1 MGFIKD
7 AWNGIT
13 GKTQANAATQGGQ
26 NQIDMSM
33 SNAELIQNAM
43 GQVRQDQ
50 LPWLQAGQNAVG
62 GLNDYLNNPTKSFKD
77 QYSGKLQ
84 SGIGNLNT
92 QGNVQA
98 GGINASQVGNFG
110 NTVAPTVSANRFD
123 DTTRDNIQSNYDNG
137 KYTGGLSLDDF
148 QADPSYEFR
157 KQQGMDGIQGS
168 AAAGGSL
175 LSGAAL
181 KSLNQHNSGLAS
193 QEYSN
198 AWQRDQSQKQQQFG
212 VDTGLRGQD
221 HNIFVDDANRQFA
234 SDTTNAAMSQNTDQF
249 NSNMNYNSSL
259 NNANLQQQANMFN
272 TNSMQNAQSLNQ
284 NHGLNALGTIMGA
297 RGQDYGIYDG
307 EDSKRF
313 NQLFGVSQLGQ
324 NSASDLGR
332 LGLTAAGM
340 QADAYMGASNAYAN
354 ALTGAANARADGWGN
369 ILGLGASALGWGK

>member
-13 GKTQANAATQGGQ
+13 GKTQANAAMQGGQ
-26 NQIDMSM
+26 NQIGMSM
-33 SNAELIQNAM
+33 ANAERIQEAM
-43 GQVRQDQ
+43 GQARQDQ
-50 LPWLQAGQNAVG
+50 LPWLESGQGALG
-62 GLNDYLNNPTKSFKD
+62 KLNKYLDSPDKDFKD
-77 QYSGKLQ
+77 MYGSQLQ
-84 SGIGNLNT
+84 SGIGGLNI
-92 QGNVQA
+92 QGNVRA
-98 GGINASQVGNFG
+98 GGVNPNSFG
-110 NTVAPTVSANRFD
+110 STVAPTVSANSFD
-123 DTTRDNIQSNYDNG
+123 DTTRDNIQNNYDNG

-193 QEYSN
+193 QEYGN

-249 NSNMNYNSSL
+249 NSNMKYNASVYN
-259 NNANLQQQANMFN
+259 NNA
-272 TNSMQNAQSLNQ
+272 MQNAQSLNQ
-284 NHGLNALGTIMGA
+284 NYGLNALGAIMGA
-297 RGQDYGIYDG
+297 RGQDYGIHEG
-307 EDSKRF
+307 EDSRKF
-313 NQLFGVSQLGQ
+313 NQLFGVSQMGQ

-354 ALTGAANARADGWGN
+354 ALTGSANAKADGWGN
-369 ILGLGASALGWGK
+369 ILGLGATALGWGK